1 MSYFHPNFLLAFSCI
16 SILSFRLISFVFVA
30 HISDDYEN
38 LIALDDNNHH
48 KGASDSE
55 IDSLPLS
62 VVEVC
67 IKFLTQWMCSI
78 FVFV

>member
-1 MSYFHPNFLLAFSCI
+1 
-16 SILSFRLISFVFVA
+16 VFVA

-62 VVEVC
+62 VVEVS